1 MSICR
6 DTAVTLLHA
15 PVFIYKVGMF
25 LPITITCRRSLESWE
40 VLYVLGSVKQ
50 EKNILLSQYLA
61 GSNPEQAND
70 AGETYRSSKSSSSI
84 PARLSREAS
93 SVTTD

>member
-1 MSICR
+1 MSICG

-40 VLYVLGSVKQ
+40 VLYVFGKC
-50 EKNILLSQYLA
+50 
-61 GSNPEQAND
+61 
-70 AGETYRSSKSSSSI
+70 
-84 PARLSREAS
+84 
-93 SVTTD
+93 